1 MAKSDG
7 GGIQEK
13 DTVQNP
19 RGGKEPSRERIE
31 ELAEEMREMGWKGS
45 PLVVHGDQ
53 VLSGAERYE
62 AARFLGREDEVPT
75 ITLVELFE
83 EAGMDMP
90 QIASEEGGTEPDAEF
105 FEDYLRDLPRHVRDK
120 YEL

>member
-1 MAKSDG
+1 MAKHGD

-13 DTVQNP
+13 DRAQDP
-19 RGGKEPSRERIE
+19 RSGEEPSRERIR
-31 ELAEEMREMGWKGS
+31 ELAEEMREMGWAGS

-75 ITLVELFE
+75 ITLVEVFE

-90 QIASEEGGTEPDAEF
+90 QIASEEGGIESEGEF

-120 YEL
+120 YEI

>member
-1 MAKSDG
+1 MANTPE

-13 DTVQNP
+13 DTARDP
-19 RGGKEPSRERIE
+19 GSGDEPSRERIR
-31 ELAEEMREMGWKGS
+31 ELADEMREMGWTGS

-62 AARFLGREDEVPT
+62 AARFLGREEEVPRV
-75 ITLVELFE
+75 TLVEIFA

-90 QIASEEGGTEPDAEF
+90 QIASPEGGTRPDNEF

-120 YEL
+120 YEI